1 MAANDTMNARRRTTE
16 DLAPCDLVMKG
27 GITSGVVYPAAV
39 LALKEKYRFHSVG
52 GTSAGAIAA
61 AAVAAAE
68 YGRQSGPSGGS
79 HPDKRG
85 FDGLESL
92 QEQLVRDGFLLGL
105 FQPSRKLRPLF
116 AFLVGIL
123 GRKLSFPAK
132 VMAVVRVALT
142 RFWVV
147 ALAGGALG
155 LLLLWGVVEAFSGD
169 WTWNA
174 GQLAIGAVVFGIS
187 AVLAAFG
194 RLGIRLRTVFTKHL
208 KDNFY
213 GICSGVS
220 EENPSDD
227 SVLTG
232 WLYREIQQCAG
243 RGADD
248 PLTFGDLEAHQ
259 INLNMMT
266 TDLTRARPTRLP
278 DDLASFWFCE
288 QELQRLFPKPVVERL
303 SDDSRV
309 PERIERDGRTYCRF
323 PEDINELPVI
333 VGTRMSLSFPV
344 LLSGIPLYT
353 ASDDGTELY
362 QHWFSDGGIGSNF
375 PIHFFDAWLPSR
387 PTFGL
392 NLIPAPTPNG
402 VAPAG
407 PRRAEIGDMAAFLGQ
422 VLDTM
427 QNWRGTMQAELPG
440 FSDRIRD
447 IQLEG
452 HEGGMNL
459 NMTAE
464 TIEGLIEKGEEAGS
478 YLRDA
483 FSLERHR
490 FTRFLTFM
498 QMMDLGLRGPQ
509 GSGGVIEKFQAYR
522 ADLENGP
529 PEGTLWLKGHD
540 NEWCLSAA
548 KETEILLAAT
558 GGWGPEPKV
567 PFSDNDEPTPTPVM
581 RVTPRV

>member
-1 MAANDTMNARRRTTE
+1 MATKEATLAGKPTTE
-16 DLAPCDLVMKG
+16 NLEPCDLVMKG

-39 LALKEKYRFHSVG
+39 LALKDKYRFQSVG

-68 YGRQSGPSGGS
+68 YGRQSGPSEGGD
-79 HPDKRG
+79 PARMG
-85 FDGLESL
+85 FDGLEAL
-92 QEQLVRDGFLLGL
+92 QDQLVQDGFLLGL

-116 AFLVGIL
+116 AFLVGMI
-123 GRKLSFPAK
+123 GRKLTFPAK
-132 VMAVVRVALT
+132 LMAVVRVALV
-142 RFWVV
+142 RFWVAAMV
-147 ALAGGALG
+147 GGVVG
-155 LLLLWGVVEAFSGD
+155 LLLLWGVVEAFSGN
-169 WTWNA
+169 WTLNI
-174 GQLAIGAVVFGIS
+174 GQLAIGVLAFGVS
-187 AVLAAFG
+187 AVLAAFA

-213 GICSGVS
+213 GICTGVS

-232 WLYREIQQCAG
+232 WLYQEIQQCAG
-243 RGADD
+243 RGVND
-248 PLTFGDLEAHQ
+248 PLTFGNLQSHQ

-288 QELQRLFPKPVVERL
+288 QELQRLFPIAVVEHL
-303 SDDSRV
+303 LDDSRA
-309 PERIERDGRTYCRF
+309 PERIQRDGRTYCRF

-333 VGTRMSLSFPV
+333 IGTRMSLSFPV

-353 ASDDGTELY
+353 ASDDRTVLY

-375 PIHFFDAWLPSR
+375 PIHFFDTWLPNR

-392 NLIPAPTPNG
+392 NLTPAAKPDS
-402 VAPAG
+402 VALAG
-407 PRRAEIGDMAAFLGQ
+407 PRRAEISSMAAFLAQ

-427 QNWRGTMQAELPG
+427 QNWRDTMQAELPG

-447 IQLEG
+447 IELEG
-452 HEGGMNL
+452 NEGGMNL
-459 NMTAE
+459 NMTSG
-464 TIEGLIEKGEEAGS
+464 TIEGLIEKGEEAGN
-478 YLRDA
+478 YLRDT
-483 FSLERHR
+483 FSLEQHR

-509 GSGGVIEKFQAYR
+509 GSGGVIEKFQSFR
-522 ADLENGP
+522 ADLEKGP
-529 PEGTLWLKGHD
+529 PEGTLWLKGHG
-540 NEWCLSAA
+540 NEWCLNAA
-548 KETEILLAAT
+548 KETENLLAAT
-558 GGWGPEPKV
+558 EGWGPAPKV